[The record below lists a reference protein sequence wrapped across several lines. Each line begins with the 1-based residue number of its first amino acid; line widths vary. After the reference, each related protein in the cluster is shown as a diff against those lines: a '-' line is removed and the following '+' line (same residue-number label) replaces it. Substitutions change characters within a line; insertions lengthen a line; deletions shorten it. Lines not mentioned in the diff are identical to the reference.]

1 MPIGNPVTLTS
12 NVASKT
18 ISQLATAGQTLFTIP
33 GGYRLNYIAV
43 FRNGVKLVEGRDYIA
58 RDSVTV
64 TLLSP
69 STLDDVLEFEIFDT
83 FRASDAA
90 NTNDDNVSF
99 AGNVTIQGNLN
110 VIGVT
115 TIAGTATSVAYA
127 TTSFSIEGSPNIV
140 ASAVTATS
148 FSGPLTGN
156 VVGDLTGDA
165 TGLSGSP
172 DIDVNNVV
180 GVSAT
185 FANLTVNGTQT
196 ILNTTVLDIAD
207 KTVGVGSTSSPS
219 NTTANGAGIVIYGGL
234 DGDKTLTWESNS
246 DDFTFSHG
254 IDIKGA
260 VETVSVATTS
270 QDVTPGKVVITCDAQ
285 NGTVFTH
292 DLANGVVG
300 IVSLTNF
307 PVTKN
312 SATTFSIIFTQ
323 NATGTANTVA
333 ASGIGTNVYLQPYNV
348 AGFSTSA
355 LVSTA
360 STVTLSATA
369 TDVDFVSLMVHY
381 NGSGTGIASNY
392 KVYATSNGGFRLGS
406 IRP

>member
-18 ISQLATAGQTLFTIP
+18 LSQIATAGQTLFTVP

-43 FRNGVKLVEGRDYIA
+43 FRNGVKLAEGRDYSA
-58 RDSVTV
+58 RDAVSVT
-64 TLLSP
+64 LFSP
-69 STLDDVLEFEIFDT
+69 STEYDVIEFEIFDT
-83 FRASDAA
+83 FRSSDAA
-90 NTNDDNVSF
+90 NTNDDLVNFV
-99 AGNVTIQGNLN
+99 GDVTIQGDLQ

-115 TIAGTATSVAYA
+115 TIAGAATSVALA
-127 TTSFSIEGSPNIV
+127 TTAYGLTAIASVNTSGIIT
-140 ASAVTATS
+140 ASA

-156 VVGDLTGDA
+156 VTGDA

-172 DIDVNNVV
+172 NIVVNNVV
-180 GVSAT
+180 GTSAT
-185 FANLTVNGTQT
+185 FSNLTVNGTQT

-207 KTVGVGSTSSPS
+207 KTVGVGSTSTPS
-219 NTTANGAGIVIYGGL
+219 NTTANGAGVVIYGGS
-234 DGDKTLTWESNS
+234 DGDKTLTWQSNS

-270 QDVTPGKVVITCDAQ
+270 PDVTAGKVVLTCNAQ

-312 SATTFSIIFTQ
+312 SATTFTIIFTQ
-323 NATGTANTVA
+323 NATGTANTTA
-333 ASGIGTNVYLQPYNV
+333 ATGIGTNIYLKPYNV
-348 AGFSTSA
+348 TGFSTSA

-360 STVTLSATA
+360 STVTLSTTA
-369 TDVDFVSLMVHY
+369 SDVDFVSLMVHY
-381 NGSGTGIASNY
+381 NGSGTALPTSY
-392 KVYATSNGGFRLGS
+392 KVFGTNNNGFRLGN

>member
-127 TTSFSIEGSPNIV
+127 TTAFSIQGSPNII
-140 ASAVTATS
+140 ATAVTATS
-148 FSGPLTGN
+148 FNGPLTGN
-156 VVGDLTGDA
+156 VTGDA

-172 DIDVNNVV
+172 NIVVNNVV
-180 GVSAT
+180 GASAT

-196 ILNTTVLDIAD
+196 ILNTAVLDVAD
-207 KTVGVGSTSSPS
+207 KTIGIGSTSTPS
-219 NTTANGAGIVIYGGL
+219 NTTANGAGIAIYGGS
-234 DGDKTLTWESNS
+234 DGDKTLTWQSNS

-270 QDVTPGKVVITCDAQ
+270 PDVTAGKVVLTCNAQ

-312 SATTFSIIFTQ
+312 SATSFTIIFTQ
-323 NATGTANTVA
+323 NATGTANTTA
-333 ASGIGTNVYLQPYNV
+333 ATGIGTNIYLKPYNV
-348 AGFSTSA
+348 SGFSTSA
-355 LVSTA
+355 LVSAA

-381 NGSGTGIASNY
+381 NGSGTGVASNY